1 VAAAVVLVLLGWGI
15 GVISRKPAEKPV
27 EQSAAPV
34 QPASTD
40 VAAPAAES
48 ATSSE
53 PAVASPST
61 PLPVP
66 EEKAASSGDQQNVD
80 QQNPVQQ
87 NAVQQN
93 ADQQRAP
100 QAEVQP
106 PVVNHDADTATA
118 KAEQRSRLRKAPK
131 AQLSSPQ
138 LSSTQLRSSSATPAT
153 VTPVSARA
161 PSLSGNWHGEYT
173 NYDKNQTTPVK
184 LQIISEIDRAD
195 QLTGT
200 LMFGA
205 EGNNSSSCTLTGV
218 YNAQTKFMLLSV
230 SNCQGSAPTN
240 LQGKFGFSSV
250 TLTDSQAFGM
260 GSAHNGLLNIS
271 R

>member
-27 EQSAAPV
+27 EQSSAP
-34 QPASTD
+34 
-40 VAAPAAES
+40 APAAES
-48 ATSSE
+48 AASSE

-61 PLPVP
+61 PPPVP
-66 EEKAASSGDQQNVD
+66 EEKASSSGDQQNAD
-80 QQNPVQQ
+80 QQN
-87 NAVQQN
+87 ADQQN
-93 ADQQRAP
+93 ADQQRTS
-100 QAEVQP
+100 QAEAQP
-106 PVVNHDADTATA
+106 PVTNHDADTAAA
-118 KAEQRSRLRKAPK
+118 KAERKTRLRTKA
-131 AQLSSPQ
+131 Q
-138 LSSTQLRSSSATPAT
+138 LSSTQLSRSTTPAT

-184 LQIISEIDRAD
+184 LQIIYENDRAD

-205 EGNNSSSCTLTGV
+205 DGSNSSSCTVTGV
-218 YNAQTKFMLLSV
+218 YNSQTKFMLLSV

-250 TLTDSQAFGM
+250 TLTDVQAFGM
-260 GSAHNGLLNIS
+260 DSAHNGLLNIS